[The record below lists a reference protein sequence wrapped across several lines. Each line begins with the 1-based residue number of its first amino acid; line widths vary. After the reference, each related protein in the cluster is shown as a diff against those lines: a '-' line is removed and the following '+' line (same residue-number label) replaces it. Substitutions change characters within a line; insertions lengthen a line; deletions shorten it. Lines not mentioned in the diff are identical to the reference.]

1 MITSTLPAVPG
12 HQFFEILGV
21 VGGIGS
27 GPPPS
32 AAWQD
37 ARHQL
42 EVQAEALGAD
52 AVIDVR
58 FQVVPLAGPMAGPIR
73 SDVLVSVSGTAIKFS
88 PAAL

>member
-1 MITSTLPAVPG
+1 MITSTLSAVPG

-27 GPPPS
+27 DWPPSAS

-58 FQVVPLAGPMAGPIR
+58 FEVVPLAAPATLG
-73 SDVLVSVSGTAIKFS
+73 VLVSVSGTAIKFS
-88 PAAL
+88 LQPW

>member
-1 MITSTLPAVPG
+1 MISSTLSAVPG
-12 HQFFEILGV
+12 HQYFEILGV

-27 GPPPS
+27 GQPPS

-58 FQVVPLAGPMAGPIR
+58 FQVVPLAAPTR
-73 SDVLVSVSGTAIKFS
+73 SDVLVSVSGTAIKFR
-88 PAAL
+88 PEPW